1 MRLAIAGS
9 GDLASYLVEEFTA
22 KGHDVVLL
30 TRSLKPRFSDLS
42 QVKQVIV
49 DYAAVESIVNAISD
63 CEAMIS
69 TILDYSEGF
78 IDVHLALI
86 EACKRSPLCKR
97 FIPSE
102 FGGNLETH
110 PHQPEFYFRT
120 REPVR
125 KVLRAQTELEWTLI
139 SVGWLI
145 DYVVPAKNR
154 YLKDIGPAFP
164 IDLENQT
171 ILIPGTGLEP
181 VNVTCARDVAK
192 SLVALLRSAK
202 WDTYTYITGEKT
214 CWADISRAFTEK
226 YPTFSISHKDKAILE
241 QEAKEGGDEALF
253 AEYQLFSVTGAAC
266 FDDAKVL
273 NQRERFFPEI
283 RFRNIQDLFGAV
295 DKDNQVIV

>member
-9 GDLASYLVEEFTA
+9 GDLACYLVEELTA
-22 KGHDVVLL
+22 KGHDVVVLS
-30 TRSLKPRFSDLS
+30 RSLKSRFSGLPKVT
-42 QVKQVIV
+42 QAVI
-49 DYAAVESIVNAISD
+49 DYSVESIVNAISD

-86 EACKRSPLCKR
+86 EACKQSRICKR

-110 PHQPEFYFRT
+110 PHQPEFYFHT

-125 KVLRAQTELEWTLI
+125 KMLREQAELEWTLV

-145 DYVVPAKNR
+145 DYVVPSKNR

-164 IDLENQT
+164 IDLANQT
-171 ILIPGTGLEP
+171 MVIPGTGHAP
-181 VNVTCARDVAK
+181 FNVTCARDVAK
-192 SLVALLRSAK
+192 SLVALLESAK
-202 WDTYTYITGEKT
+202 WDKYTYITGEKT
-214 CWADISRAFTEK
+214 CWAEISRIITEK
-226 YPTFSISHKDKAILE
+226 YPALSVSYKDVAEIE
-241 QEAKEGGDEALF
+241 QEAMSGGDGAIF

-266 FDDAKVL
+266 FDDAMVQD
-273 NQRERFFPEI
+273 QRERYFQGI
-283 RFRNIQDLFGAV
+283 HFRKVQDLLEAV
-295 DKDNQVIV
+295 DKDDQIIV

>member
-9 GDLASYLVEEFTA
+9 GDLACYLVEELTA
-22 KGHDVVLL
+22 KGHDVVVLS
-30 TRSLKPRFSDLS
+30 RSLKSRFSGLPKVT
-42 QVKQVIV
+42 QAVI
-49 DYAAVESIVNAISD
+49 DYSVESIVNAISD

-86 EACKRSPLCKR
+86 EACKQSRICKR

-110 PHQPEFYFRT
+110 PHQPEFYFHT

-125 KVLRAQTELEWTLI
+125 KMLREQAELEWTLV

-145 DYVVPAKNR
+145 DYVVPSKNR

-164 IDLENQT
+164 IDLANQT
-171 ILIPGTGLEP
+171 MIIPGTGHAP
-181 VNVTCARDVAK
+181 FNVTCARDVAK
-192 SLVALLRSAK
+192 SLVALLESAK
-202 WDTYTYITGEKT
+202 WDKYTYITGEKT
-214 CWADISRAFTEK
+214 CWAEISRILTEK
-226 YPTFSISHKDKAILE
+226 YPALSVSYKDVAEIE
-241 QEAKEGGDEALF
+241 QEAMSGGDGAIF

-266 FDDAKVL
+266 FDDAMVQD
-273 NQRERFFPEI
+273 QRERYFQGI
-283 RFRNIQDLFGAV
+283 QFRKVQDLLEAV
-295 DKDNQVIV
+295 DKDDQIIV

>member
-9 GDLASYLVEEFTA
+9 GDLACYLVEEFTA
-22 KGHDVVLL
+22 KGHDVVVLS
-30 TRSLKPRFSDLS
+30 RSLKPRFNGLPKVT
-42 QVKQVIV
+42 QVVV
-49 DYAAVESIVNAISD
+49 DYSVESIVNAIGE

-78 IDVHLALI
+78 VHVHLALI
-86 EACKRSPLCKR
+86 EACKQSRLCKR

-110 PHQPEFYFRT
+110 PEQPEFYFRT

-125 KVLRAQTELEWTLI
+125 KMLREQTELEWTLV
-139 SVGWLI
+139 SVGWLV

-164 IDLENQT
+164 IDIANQT
-171 ILIPGTGLEP
+171 MVIPGTGREP
-181 VNVTCARDVAK
+181 FNVTCARDVAK
-192 SLVALLRSAK
+192 SLVALLESAK
-202 WDTYTYITGEKT
+202 WDKYTYITGEKT
-214 CWADISRAFTEK
+214 CWEDVSRTVAEK
-226 YPTFSISHKDKAILE
+226 YPALSISYKDVAKIE
-241 QEAKEGGDEALF
+241 QEAMTDGDDALF

-266 FDDAKVL
+266 FDDATIQD
-273 NQRERFFPEI
+273 QRERFFQGI
-283 RFRNIQDLFGAV
+283 HFRKVRDLLEAV

>member
-22 KGHDVVLL
+22 KGHEVVVLS
-30 TRSLKPRFSDLS
+30 RSLKPRFNNLPKVT
-42 QVKQVIV
+42 QVVT
-49 DYAAVESIVNAISD
+49 DYSVESIVNAIGD

-78 IDVHLALI
+78 IHVHLALI
-86 EACKRSPLCKR
+86 EACKQSRLCKR

-102 FGGNLETH
+102 FGGNIETH
-110 PHQPEFYFRT
+110 PKQPEFYFHT

-125 KVLRAQTELEWTLI
+125 KVLREQTDLEWTLV

-164 IDLENQT
+164 IDVSNQT
-171 ILIPGTGLEP
+171 MVIPGTGQELF
-181 VNVTCARDVAK
+181 NVTCARDVAK
-192 SLVALLRSAK
+192 SLVALLESAK
-202 WDTYTYITGEKT
+202 WDKFTYITGEKT
-214 CWADISRAFTEK
+214 CWAEIGRKFAEK
-226 YPTFSISHKDKAILE
+226 YPALSVTRKDVAVLE
-241 QEAKEGGDEALF
+241 KEAMAGGDDALF

-266 FDDAKVL
+266 FDDATVQD
-273 NQRERFFPEI
+273 QRERFFQGI
-283 RFRNIQDLFGAV
+283 HFRKIQDLLEAV
-295 DKDNQVIV
+295 DQDGEVIV